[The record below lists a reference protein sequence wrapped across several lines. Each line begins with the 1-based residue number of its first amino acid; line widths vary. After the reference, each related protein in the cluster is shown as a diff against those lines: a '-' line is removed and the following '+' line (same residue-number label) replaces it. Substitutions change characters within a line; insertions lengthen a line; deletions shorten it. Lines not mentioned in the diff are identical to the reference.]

1 MFSASVAFKL
11 SRRKTDDTFRLLH
24 TILFARRGKAFQ
36 VKSNISRFSGFV
48 WHENEEKQKSKVKEK
63 FDKCNKEKLLEF
75 CDVLDIPISK
85 NTRRKE
91 DIVTSLIDFLVAPH
105 ATTTELLAE
114 KEVFCLKILKFKLTY
129 RVWFLVCHVFY
140 LDYSVGI
147 LVKSEQEA
155 QEGRKTKF
163 INIREHTFKTFSKGT
178 ILLQLK
184 AERKTEDASKKKI
197 TSDSEEESSEE
208 EEEKEEET
216 EEEEKEENGV
226 PEPSDDEM
234 PEPSE
239 SEDKSESENESEEY
253 VGKRKRSSKTPTK
266 KKESAGKARTKKVS
280 VTSKSS
286 PPPKRT
292 PKKAPSKGSKAD
304 EDSDTSPK
312 VFSRKKKNEK
322 VTKEKA
328 STPTKNTPKEK
339 SGRKAAKGK
348 DKAKEEKVRPSDEDM
363 RDAIC
368 EILKEVDFNTATFT
382 DILTQLAARYDMDL
396 TPRKSSIKLMI
407 QEELTKLAGE
417 GDDED
422 GEGDAEKDETQSA
435 GQEVEA

>member
-114 KEVFCLKILKFKLTY
+114 KESRASKKRK
-129 RVWFLVCHVFY
+129 RVGKQN
-140 LDYSVGI
+140 SSTSG
-147 LVKSEQEA
+147 S
-155 QEGRKTKF
+155 TP
-163 INIREHTFKTFSKGT
+163 SKRS
-178 ILLQLK
+178 
-184 AERKTEDASKKKI
+184 AKKKI

-266 KKESAGKARTKKVS
+266 RKESAGKARTKKVS
-280 VTSKSS
+280 VTGKSS

-328 STPTKNTPKEK
+328 STPTKITPKEK

-348 DKAKEEKVRPSDEDM
+348 EKAKEEKVRPSDEDL